1 MGNILDKGLRVLSVV
16 VPSGKLVGGFGDN
29 DPGDDVG
36 EKSCACEEDT
46 EYPEDA
52 DQGDIPTVVEGDAGA
67 HSADNAGMARAI
79 QP

>member
-1 MGNILDKGLRVLSVV
+1 MRVLSRVL
-16 VPSGKLVGGFGDN
+16 PSGKLVGGFGDN

>member
-1 MGNILDKGLRVLSVV
+1 MGDFLDKGLRGLSMAL
-16 VPSGKLVGGFGDN
+16 PSGKLVGRFGDN

-36 EKSCACEEDT
+36 EKSGACEEDT

-52 DQGDIPTVVEGDAGA
+52 DQGDIPTVVEGEAGA
-67 HSADNAGMARAI
+67 NSADDAGMAQAV